1 MASQNLTGIK
11 DSTHSKSGVTSPP
24 PLPSIFPANFTWQPP
39 SSCQKITT
47 IDTHTG
53 GEPLRI
59 IISGLP
65 PIHGRSVLEKRR
77 YFMEHYD
84 HLRTGLLLE
93 PRGHADM
100 YGAILTESEEKG
112 VDFDCFF
119 INTNGYSPMCGHA
132 ILAIAKVVLETRLVK
147 KEQEEVNIA
156 VPAGIVHAH
165 AVVGEN
171 GEVKKSSFKNVPS
184 FVYLLNQYVAVP
196 GTEGGVKFDV
206 AFGGAFYAFVD
217 ADVLKLDLTPE
228 NYRTLIDSGRRIKK
242 AIVESVTFEHPF
254 ESDLSGLFGVI
265 FIGKAHD
272 PAHHS
277 RNVNIFEDGDV
288 DRSSTGTGVSA
299 RAALHFAKGELAMN
313 ESIEIESIIGS
324 TMTVSVIEEVMFGNY
339 KAVVPEVGGEAYIT
353 GRHELYFYP
362 EDPFSK
368 GFMLR

>member
-1 MASQNLTGIK
+1 MASPNITDTT
-11 DSTHSKSGVTSPP
+11 DSAPSKSGVMSPP
-24 PLPSIFPANFTWQPP
+24 ALPSIFPSNFTWQPP

-65 PIHGRSVLEKRR
+65 PIHGRNVLEKRR

-100 YGAILTESEEKG
+100 YGAILTESAEKG

-119 INTNGYSPMCGHA
+119 INTDGYSPMCGHA
-132 ILAIAKVVLETRLVK
+132 ILAIAKVVLETGLVK
-147 KEQEEVNIA
+147 KEQKEISIA
-156 VPAGIVHAH
+156 VPAGIVHAR
-165 AVVGEN
+165 AIVGGN
-171 GEVKKSSFKNVPS
+171 GEVKSSFRNVPS
-184 FVYLLNQYVAVP
+184 FVYLLGQHVAVP
-196 GTEGGVKFDV
+196 GIEGGVKFDV

-228 NYRTLIDSGRRIKK
+228 NYRTLIEFGRRIKK

-254 ESDLSGLFGVI
+254 ESDLSNLFGVI

-277 RNVNIFEDGDV
+277 RNVNIFEDGEV

-299 RAALHFAKGELAMN
+299 RAALHFAKGELSMN

-324 TMTVSVIEEVMFGNY
+324 TMTVSVVEEVMFGKY
-339 KAVVPEVGGEAYIT
+339 KAVIPEVGGEAHIT

-362 EDPFSK
+362 DDPFNK